1 MPRRL
6 IYTLLLFAGTVIMTT
21 GLMSNTAE
29 AAGRGQPNDWNRF
42 YYYPY
47 VYYPQSFKQPVESYN
62 HLYYRYPAS
71 RRIPVYNE
79 NWHNFYPSPRPYHR
93 GHHFLLDVM

>member
-1 MPRRL
+1 MPRRMML
-6 IYTLLLFAGTVIMTT
+6 SMFLFCAAVIMAT
-21 GLMSNTAE
+21 GLMASPAQ
-29 AAGRGQPNDWNRF
+29 AAGRGQPTDWNRF

-47 VYYPQSFKQPVESYN
+47 VYYPQSFDRSQQSYN

-79 NWHNFYPSPRPYHR
+79 QWYNYYPSPRPYHR
-93 GHHFLLDVM
+93 GHHFILDQL